1 MITMITQYPNWLQAA
16 ERLYWVHP
24 PCQYGWPVT
33 RKKNREMLQDLETP
47 EAERIIKRREPQVCS
62 TIQEL
67 NDKHDALHAA
77 VFAARWRS
85 CGRHGSHSID
95 VEREKKAAAMQK
107 TIDEMKSAES
117 EAAHAAKK
125 MNWQSHGS

>member
-1 MITMITQYPNWLQAA
+1 MITQYPNWLQAA
-16 ERLYWVHP
+16 ERLYWVHL

-47 EAERIIKRREPQVCS
+47 EANNILLRREPQCS

-77 VFAARWRS
+77 VFAATELKRVAKS
-85 CGRHGSHSID
+85 DAIF
-95 VEREKKAAAMQK
+95 AARNY
-107 TIDEMKSAES
+107 
-117 EAAHAAKK
+117 K